1 MNRSACYVYLWVL
14 LLIAARG
21 SFAQKTKVF
30 PLQQHKLLWADTV
43 HREAIQKKDSLLLAE
58 AYYLYGK
65 TYEGAGDL
73 LTSRRWYLKSL
84 AILEPLGDSFNL
96 SRLYFRLS
104 RTEYQMEHYAATRRY
119 ALLSLG
125 IAQRMKNKRALGL
138 ATGMMATLYA
148 TDWSRG
154 GRNPQLPKPKPD
166 SADYYWKQNQALV
179 VEGSRKDSLVKLDYY
194 LLRGHKL
201 WGEKRDPHSITFF
214 EKALAL
220 AIKENEPTWQFRIM
234 CEMAHMY
241 LLMEKPSQAL
251 SILQKADRFL
261 RNSAFKN
268 GHGDWWNLESGYR
281 DYYVSVGDWQ
291 KAYEHAE
298 KLHDL
303 ERNSYLSDRDGAV
316 SRLSVEYE
324 TEKKEAL
331 LKAQQKELGLRIENL
346 RVNQRFVWALSA
358 LLLLVLG
365 ASVVFYQLYR
375 KNQRIGQRNAQLV
388 KEQNHRVKNNL
399 QVVSSLLNLQ
409 MNRVNDESVKK
420 VLEES
425 QLRIETMA
433 ILHRRLYD
441 TDTLMQVNLDEFIPE
456 LVDSVIQACGC
467 AEVQPVYAI
476 ESIVLPA
483 ERALL
488 VGLILNELATNAC
501 KYAFPD
507 HASPVFRISCHQSNQ
522 RIQLFVSD
530 NGPGLDSATFDAKSQ
545 SFGIRLI
552 QMLSRQLHGTYQ
564 FANQNGTQ
572 FSLEFST
579 L

>member
-14 LLIAARG
+14 LLIVAARG

-58 AYYLYGK
+58 AYYLYAK

-73 LTSRRWYLKSL
+73 LTSRHWYLKSL

-104 RTEYQMEHYAATRRY
+104 GMEQQMGHYAETRRY
-119 ALLSLG
+119 ALLSLA
-125 IAQRMKNKRALGL
+125 IAQRINEKLALGRALTVL
-138 ATGMMATLYA
+138 ANFYR

-154 GRNPQLPKPKPD
+154 GKRPDLPKPKLD
-166 SADYYWKQNQALV
+166 SADYFWKQ
-179 VEGSRKDSLVKLDYY
+179 VEMTIEYTYKDSLAKLDYY
-194 LLRGHKL
+194 LLTGRRL
-201 WGEKRDPHSITFF
+201 WEEKRDTSSIAFF
-214 EKALAL
+214 KKAMSLAKK
-220 AIKENEPTWQFRIM
+220 INRPTWQFRILRETA
-234 CEMAHMY
+234 EMYTRMN
-241 LLMEKPSQAL
+241 KRRQAL
-251 SILQKADRFL
+251 QTLREAEDFL
-261 RNSAFKN
+261 RTSAFKN
-268 GHGDWWNLESGYR
+268 NYGEWWQLEKIYR

-420 VLEES
+420 ILEES

-467 AEVQPVYAI
+467 LEVQPVYAI
-476 ESIVLPA
+476 EPIVLPA

-522 RIQLFVSD
+522 LIQLFVSD
-530 NGPGLDSATFDAKSQ
+530 NGPGWDSSTVEAKPQ

-564 FANQNGTQ
+564 FANRQGTQ